1 MQNVKLA
8 KGSDSRVLLDSIHLN
23 QSIGDDSN
31 CVTKLPLGEVHKLKE
46 CIFTFKSSFDWNL
59 KVLAEDHIVIKRS
72 SRIFKSF

>member
-8 KGSDSRVLLDSIHLN
+8 KGSNSRVLLDSIHLN

-46 CIFTFKSSFDWNL
+46 CIFTFKCSFDWNL
-59 KVLAEDHIVIKRS
+59 KVLAEDNVVVKGS
-72 SRIFKSF
+72 SSVFKSF